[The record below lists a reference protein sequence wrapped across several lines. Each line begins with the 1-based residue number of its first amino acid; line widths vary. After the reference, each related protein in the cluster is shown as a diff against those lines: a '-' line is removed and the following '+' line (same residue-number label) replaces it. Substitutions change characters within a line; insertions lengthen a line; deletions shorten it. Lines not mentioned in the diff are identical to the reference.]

1 MTQKKSFLFLV
12 SSLII
17 ALFISVGCDSSDSN
31 PTSGEASIV
40 GTWDLTSMTS
50 TMEGQDI
57 TIQANQIDTYIL
69 LIPELGMLPETIIF
83 NDNGTYQV
91 TYVDGELET
100 GTYVATDN
108 TLTITPDGETVP
120 MILNY
125 TLDGN
130 TATIEMETDDGQ
142 GGTIS
147 ATLLYTKR

>member
-1 MTQKKSFLFLV
+1 MTHKKSLLLLV

-17 ALFISVGCDSSDSN
+17 ALFISVGCDSNDPASD
-31 PTSGEASIV
+31 EATIV

-50 TMEGQDI
+50 TQEGQTI

-91 TYVDGELET
+91 TYVDGEVET

-108 TLTITPDGETVP
+108 TLTITPAGETVP

-125 TLDGN
+125 TLTGN

-147 ATLLYTKR
+147 ATLVYTKR